1 MPTVKP
7 GFTTSEW
14 WSHIL
19 TLVVAV
25 GVAVAGVIHP
35 GYTVPS
41 VVAQLAGPAAA
52 ALAAISTAVYAWS
65 RTQVKTAALGRP
77 VAPVI
82 AIPSSTV
89 TNAAAP
95 ATVTIVPGS
104 VSVASAGVMPDDI
117 ARVMTQSLANSDV
130 LTPAE
135 AISPNVDAQTVA
147 HPGAQAAAPPLG
159 Q

>member
-1 MPTVKP
+1 MASIPNVKP
-7 GFTTSEW
+7 GWTTSEW

-35 GYTVPS
+35 GYTVPAF
-41 VVAQLAGPAAA
+41 VAQMAAPAAA
-52 ALAAISTAVYAWS
+52 GLAAISTAVYAWS
-65 RTQVKTAALGRP
+65 RTQVKKAALARP

-82 AIPSSTV
+82 AIPSTTA
-89 TNAAAP
+89 TNVPVP

-104 VSVASAGVMPDDI
+104 FNVTSSAVALTPD
-117 ARVMTQSLANSDV
+117 
-130 LTPAE
+130 LTPAPVVE
-135 AISPNVDAQTVA
+135 PPSPNVDAQTVA